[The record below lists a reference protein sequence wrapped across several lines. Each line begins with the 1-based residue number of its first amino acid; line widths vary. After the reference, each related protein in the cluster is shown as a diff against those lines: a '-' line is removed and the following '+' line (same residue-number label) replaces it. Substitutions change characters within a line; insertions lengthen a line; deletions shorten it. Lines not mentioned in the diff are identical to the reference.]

1 MSSRRPIRMDSGA
14 ERFLADLDDEE
25 DDDTFGGLT
34 NNLPTIDEND
44 RQPVSVRQSSGFD
57 IVEST
62 SDV

>member
-14 ERFLADLDDEE
+14 ERFLADRDDGED

-44 RQPVSVRQSSGFD
+44 R
-57 IVEST
+57 
-62 SDV
+62 